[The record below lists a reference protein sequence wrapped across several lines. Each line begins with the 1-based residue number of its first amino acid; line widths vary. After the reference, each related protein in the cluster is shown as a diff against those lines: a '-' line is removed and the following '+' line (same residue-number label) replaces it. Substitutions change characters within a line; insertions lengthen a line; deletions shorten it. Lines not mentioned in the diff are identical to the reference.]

1 MKFYPNL
8 KKSKEEQTE
17 LVQSRIEYYFT
28 LIRVYYQSTMAIN
41 LGITNI
47 NALPV
52 MAMFKRT
59 LKIQT
64 QNGRLGVAER
74 SQSRKMLMQGY
85 GLSEQFFKEVDASLK
100 ANCKKQNDAQSFLFT
115 FQGFS
120 NDLLV
125 VISDQMKFK
134 IAMPNFLRKAL
145 YTVTQQTIHKILT
158 KDDWKKDEVYNACR
172 SVRKYREKLGYSESW
187 MAEYV
192 FPVLLISK
200 SGKKKNPD
208 FSKR

>member
-1 MKFYPNL
+1 
-8 KKSKEEQTE
+8 
-17 LVQSRIEYYFT
+17 
-28 LIRVYYQSTMAIN
+28 
-41 LGITNI
+41 
-47 NALPV
+47 
-52 MAMFKRT
+52 
-59 LKIQT
+59 
-64 QNGRLGVAER
+64 
-74 SQSRKMLMQGY
+74 MQGY

>member
-1 MKFYPNL
+1 MKFFPKL
-8 KKSKEEQTE
+8 RKSKEEQTE

-47 NALPV
+47 NAMPD
-52 MAMFKRT
+52 MAVFKRT

-64 QNGRLGVAER
+64 QGGRLGVAER
-74 SQSRKMLMQGY
+74 AQSRKMLMQGY
-85 GLSEQFFKEVDASLK
+85 GLSEQFFKELDSSLK
-100 ANCKKQNDAQSFLFT
+100 SNCKKQNDAQSYLFL

-120 NDLLV
+120 NDLLML
-125 VISDQMKFK
+125 ISDQMKFK
-134 IAMPNFLRKAL
+134 IALPSIFRKAL
-145 YTVTQQTIHKILT
+145 YELTAKTIHKILT
-158 KDDWKKDEVYNACR
+158 KDDWKKDELRKTCKD
-172 SVRKYREKLGYSESW
+172 VRKYREKLGYSENW
-187 MAEYV
+187 MVEYV

-200 SGKKKNPD
+200 SGKKDNAD

>member
-1 MKFYPNL
+1 MKLFPKL
-8 KKSKEEQTE
+8 RKSREEQTE

-47 NALPV
+47 NALPD

-59 LKIQT
+59 FKLQT
-64 QNGRLGVAER
+64 QNGKLGVAER
-74 SQSRKMLMQGY
+74 SHARKLLMQNY
-85 GLSEQFFKEVDASLK
+85 GLSDLFFKELDSSIK
-100 ANCKKQNDAQSFLFT
+100 TNCKKQTDAQSFLFV

-120 NDLLV
+120 NDLLMV
-125 VISDQMKFK
+125 VSNQMQLKMALPGF
-134 IAMPNFLRKAL
+134 FTKAL
-145 YTVTQQTIHKILT
+145 YSITEKTIHKILT
-158 KDDWKKDEVYNACR
+158 KDDWKADEVRKTCR
-172 SVRKYREKLGYSESW
+172 DVRKYNNKLGYSEKW
-187 MAEYV
+187 IVEYV
-192 FPVLLISK
+192 FPFILIAK